1 MDLERLYYPTE
12 VSTDIRRRIY
22 NPEWAAIDGSEKK
35 QAKPKVR
42 AVELGTKFVEA
53 HPRTVILGGPGAGK
67 TTFLKYLALAY
78 SDKKVFDKTGLTESY
93 LPVYLHLPLLPR
105 EGMDVL
111 QAAAMQVK
119 TKTDHRAVS
128 FYQRLFETGNIV
140 LLLDSLDEVASE
152 NREDVVR
159 AISKFSA
166 TYPKARIII
175 SCRTADYQQV
185 FEGFDEVEVA
195 RLSPEAVKSIV
206 KEWFF
211 NDQSRADKLISM
223 LGSDPAVAA
232 LTETPLLLSL
242 LCIQY
247 RNDLALPKRKTELYR
262 RCVDALIRDWDASR
276 NFRRDSQYSQ
286 LSDDRKEMI
295 FECVAGENS
304 KDGINFEFSEP
315 HLLVT
320 LSDVIARFGLSGNDA
335 KGILVEI
342 ESHHGI
348 LEKCSAETYQFSHG
362 TMHEYFVARHLV
374 ATRQEMTAL
383 KQHYDDDRWH
393 TVIAFMCAIINDP
406 SRMLEFLVANSS
418 TQNFKNYPTFGKRLA
433 HLLLLYR
440 CMTMGVAITP
450 PLRSAICDH
459 LIKSQV
465 HMIVQLHLDKVLPYA
480 SRRPNG
486 IGQTLVRY
494 GGSRPRV
501 SIDKLL
507 LPYRSLLNE
516 VYLSP
521 LPDYAEKVIKECP
534 LQWERRDLSVYA
546 RIGIITCLLAPIA
559 DVKPQE
565 FLNYM
570 ERSADELRKLKA
582 EAVRQIVVESMN
594 THKKGFPD
602 LRADVLHVA

>member
-247 RNDLALPKRKTELYR
+247 
-262 RCVDALIRDWDASR
+262 
-276 NFRRDSQYSQ
+276 Q
-286 LSDDRKEMI
+286 
-295 FECVAGENS
+295 
-304 KDGINFEFSEP
+304 
-315 HLLVT
+315 
-320 LSDVIARFGLSGNDA
+320 
-335 KGILVEI
+335 
-342 ESHHGI
+342 
-348 LEKCSAETYQFSHG
+348 
-362 TMHEYFVARHLV
+362 
-374 ATRQEMTAL
+374 
-383 KQHYDDDRWH
+383 
-393 TVIAFMCAIINDP
+393 
-406 SRMLEFLVANSS
+406 
-418 TQNFKNYPTFGKRLA
+418 
-433 HLLLLYR
+433 
-440 CMTMGVAITP
+440 
-450 PLRSAICDH
+450 
-459 LIKSQV
+459 
-465 HMIVQLHLDKVLPYA
+465 
-480 SRRPNG
+480 
-486 IGQTLVRY
+486 
-494 GGSRPRV
+494 
-501 SIDKLL
+501 
-507 LPYRSLLNE
+507 
-516 VYLSP
+516 
-521 LPDYAEKVIKECP
+521 
-534 LQWERRDLSVYA
+534 
-546 RIGIITCLLAPIA
+546 
-559 DVKPQE
+559 
-565 FLNYM
+565 
-570 ERSADELRKLKA
+570 
-582 EAVRQIVVESMN
+582 
-594 THKKGFPD
+594 
-602 LRADVLHVA
+602 